1 MAVRTKKGI
10 RRQVLHRFFHEIF
23 ILTLYF
29 HNASHTSWL
38 PFVSCPYILIID
50 FVRYFQGLTSYD
62 GVCLRVLCVISHFY
76 SLVCDWTAENEC
88 AAVELL
94 SGAFIIPGLLY
105 RCLIIQRLCLWLN
118 SLFFFFSLYL
128 LLLLSPADSVV
139 DKIKSSSHFSLYHC
153 TQNAFQVNLLKLSP
167 GLPINLCNPTE
178 TIAFQGRHMVCKGL
192 LSTSGD

>member
-50 FVRYFQGLTSYD
+50 FVRYFQGLTISYD

-118 SLFFFFSLYL
+118 LVCSFFFSVFIIIITCRFSSGQNQIFISL
-128 LLLLSPADSVV
+128 LTVPLHAERIPS
-139 DKIKSSSHFSLYHC
+139 KF
-153 TQNAFQVNLLKLSP
+153 TQIVPWITHQPL
-167 GLPINLCNPTE
+167 
-178 TIAFQGRHMVCKGL
+178 
-192 LSTSGD
+192 